1 MSIIELQSDTKQSLG
16 MGAAC
21 SSTDSHVHGL
31 FDIAQRL
38 PPRQPSRAAAC
49 FRRGV
54 AVALVAVVAGCGPTY
69 SPNTY
74 SGAAVQQA
82 NKVEQGVVVG
92 VREVAVSVTGGVG
105 AISGAAAG
113 GITGAQVGTGAI
125 SALSALGGSLLGGV
139 VGATA
144 EKVTSDTRAFE
155 YIVRKPNAELVSVT
169 QKDEKP
175 LEIGARVLVIAGAQ
189 ARIVPDY
196 TVHPEVATAPAVR
209 PSSNTEAAATVPVS
223 SDAPSAGP
231 AGDAPPTPAPLTP
244 PVASASADPLSDP
257 AKPAP

>member
-1 MSIIELQSDTKQSLG
+1 MSLT
-16 MGAAC
+16 
-21 SSTDSHVHGL
+21 
-31 FDIAQRL
+31 
-38 PPRQPSRAAAC
+38 QPSRAAA
-49 FRRGV
+49 RLHRGV
-54 AVALVAVVAGCGPTY
+54 ALVLTAMVAACGPTY

-105 AISGAAAG
+105 AITGATAG

-125 SALSALGGSLLGGV
+125 SALSALGGTLLGGV

-144 EKVTSDTRAFE
+144 EKVASDTRAFE

-175 LEIGARVLVIAGAQ
+175 LDIGARVLVIAGSQ

-196 TVHPEVATAPAVR
+196 TVHHEVAAAPVGKPAESAPTGETPAIPPAEGTATQGAPVEVPPA
-209 PSSNTEAAATVPVS
+209 SAATQPPNVGQAERTPPHVGS
-223 SDAPSAGP
+223 PAGP
-231 AGDAPPTPAPLTP
+231 SNSTP
-244 PVASASADPLSDP
+244 
-257 AKPAP
+257 